1 VLGAGVVGLTT
12 AYELSRKGYKVTVV
26 ERRDDVAQAASYAN
40 AGTLNAKMRELMA
53 SPDNLK
59 RALLHFLGRDSRA
72 IGQEAHREFLTDV
85 AEQGVEV
92 AAGAAAS
99 AAASNHNAAD
109 PERAA
114 SSPPDAKPGDKAAS
128 RRAPG
133 KGHAHEL
140 GFLDLATA
148 KAEEWQH
155 TASEAAEAVKHT
167 ASEAA
172 EAVKHTASEA
182 AEAAAERLE
191 ALQKFLTEFKVL
203 TVSPA
208 ILARF
213 DFWRWGANF
222 GLMCLMGYKE
232 RRNAADRLV
241 ERSLCALQE
250 TAEREGHIEFD
261 LRRCGSVRVF
271 LDEEQFE
278 REAAEVHASP
288 EEGVEVLTK
297 EEAVRRE
304 PSLGTLSFAG
314 AIYNSEDQLGDCFK
328 FCSQLADRCRANGVI
343 FRTSTLA
350 RSVITKDGR
359 AVGVCLEPV
368 RHKTPRAGSTGGSPT
383 TPDGQGVLPVLGQ
396 TDEES
401 ALVDEPRE
409 DGGAV
414 VYAATPG
421 VSPRSVS
428 GQAEPTTVQEVL
440 PCDALVV
447 SCGVES
453 ARLLP
458 GLSSRVPWL
467 PIVPVRGYSLT
478 GLASPRPEDC
488 PHSYILI
495 EEPLHAIVSRFG
507 DRVRITSHAELSMA
521 LEPEP
526 ARTRDLWHA
535 ADLFFP
541 RAFLRREEVEA
552 WMGRRPMTSDSLPI
566 VGIGPLPNVILNTGH
581 GAHGW
586 RLSHGTARIVAD
598 ILSGAGPRAIDVL
611 SPRRFPL
618 L

>member
-1 VLGAGVVGLTT
+1 MHVVVLGAGVVGLTT
-12 AYELSRKGYKVTVV
+12 AYELSRKGYKVTLV

-59 RALLHFLGRDSRA
+59 RALLHFLGRDTRA
-72 IGQEAHREFLTDV
+72 IGQEAHEEFLGDA
-85 AEQGVEV
+85 AEQSVEV
-92 AAGAAAS
+92 AAS
-99 AAASNHNAAD
+99 AAASAATGD
-109 PERAA
+109 HSTAEPEKGGALVP
-114 SSPPDAKPGDKAAS
+114 SPPSDAKPDNGGS
-128 RRAPG
+128 NSGAPAG
-133 KGHAHEL
+133 ATKHTHEL
-140 GFLDLATA
+140 GLLDLATA

-155 TASEAAEAVKHT
+155 TASEAAEAVRIT

-172 EAVKHTASEA
+172 D
-182 AEAAAERLE
+182 AAAERLE
-191 ALQKFLTEFKVL
+191 ALQQFLTEFKVL

-208 ILARF
+208 ILARI

-222 GLMCLMGYKE
+222 GLMCLMGYEE

-241 ERSLCALQE
+241 ERSLHALQE

-278 REAAEVHASP
+278 REAAEVRASS
-288 EEGVEVLTK
+288 EEGEEVLTK
-297 EEAVRRE
+297 EEAIRRE

-328 FCSQLADRCRANGVI
+328 FCSQLADKCRANGVI

-359 AVGVCLEPV
+359 AVGVCLEPA
-368 RHKTPRAGSTGGSPT
+368 RHKTAGAGSTGGSPT
-383 TPDGQGVLPVLGQ
+383 SPDGQGVLPVLGQ
-396 TDEES
+396 DDEES

-409 DGGAV
+409 DGGGI

-421 VSPRSVS
+421 VSSRSGS
-428 GQAEPTTVQEVL
+428 GQTEPTTVQEVL
-440 PCDALVV
+440 PCDAIVV

-478 GLASPRPEDC
+478 GLASPRVEDC

-541 RAFLRREEVEA
+541 RAFLRRDEVEA